1 MQSSSAPRW
10 RSVGPNAI
18 AWREW
23 DGEFVVR
30 NERTGN
36 SHLLGTLAGRVLG
49 ILLDAGEPLATAEI
63 AARVEKDYPDASTGG
78 EAVAIDRT
86 LAEFHR
92 LGLAESETT

>member
-1 MQSSSAPRW
+1 MQSSSTPRW
-10 RSVGPNAI
+10 GSLAANAI
-18 AWREW
+18 VWREW

-49 ILLDAGEPLATAEI
+49 VLLDAREPLAPAEI
-63 AARVEKDYPDASTGG
+63 AARVKRAFPEISAGS
-78 EAVAIDRT
+78 EVAAIETT

-92 LGLAESETT
+92 LGLAELETA

>member
-1 MQSSSAPRW
+1 MQFSSALRW
-10 RSVGPNAI
+10 RNVGPNAI

-36 SHLLGTLAGRVLG
+36 SHLLGTLAGHVLG
-49 ILLDAGEPLATAEI
+49 ILLDADEPLGVAEI
-63 AARVEKDYPDASTGG
+63 AARVEKTFPHASTGG
-78 EAVAIDRT
+78 EATAIEKT

-92 LGLAESETT
+92 LGLAEPEAT

>member
-10 RSVGPNAI
+10 RSVAPSAI

-49 ILLDAGEPLATAEI
+49 VLLDAGGPLGGAEI
-63 AARVEKDYPDASTGG
+63 AARVEKAFPHALTGG
-78 EAVAIDRT
+78 EAAAIEKT

-92 LGLAESETT
+92 LGLAEPETT